1 MISISIPF
9 PPSTNSLYRNGGR
22 SRVKTKAYNAWI
34 HAAGNEIL
42 TQRAKIMPVQGPYTL
57 VVLLPKSKRRWN
69 MDCSNF
75 IKAPEDLLVRHG
87 LIDDDRHAEG
97 TSSRWAPIEQ
107 CEVHVWPFD
116 AERAAIA
123 ALPPEGARGQG
134 EAAW

>member
-1 MISISIPF
+1 MISVSIPF
-9 PPSTNSLYRNGGR
+9 PPSTNALYCNASGLG
-22 SRVKTKAYNAWI
+22 RVKTERYKTWI

-42 TQRAKIMPVQGPYTL
+42 TQMWAMGPPVRGPYTL
-57 VVLLPKSKRRWN
+57 VVLLPQKKRRSN

-97 TSSRWAPIEQ
+97 TSSRWAPVEQ

-116 AERAAIA
+116 AERAVIA
-123 ALPPEGARGQG
+123 SLPPEGGRG
-134 EAAW
+134 EAA